1 MENTKYCQTPVGM
14 IGISEYQNS
23 ITKLFFC
30 RSHIFRRSD
39 SQETPVLKEA
49 ARQLAE
55 YFSGRRKVF
64 SLPLSPE
71 GTEYQKNIWAVLRDI
86 PYGET
91 RTYKQ
96 VAQAAGRPGSCR
108 AVGTACHRNPIAILI
123 PCHRVIGSNGG
134 LVGYAVGLEIKK
146 ALLDL
151 EKCNHNLEVLE

>member
-14 IGISEYQNS
+14 IRISEHQNS

-30 RSHIFRRSD
+30 RSRIFRRSD

-123 PCHRVIGSNGG
+123 PCHRVIGSNGS
-134 LVGYAVGLEIKK
+134 LVGYAAGLEIKK

-151 EKCNHNLEVLE
+151 EKCNHNLEVL

>member
-1 MENTKYCQTPVGM
+1 M